1 MKDVWLFFLFLTVF
15 SCGFFAV
22 EPPKAFGGYN
32 SCYSYSYGYS
42 SPNYQY
48 STKPYESTY
57 AYPIAAFVGIP
68 YFVNGSLYTGPSS
81 VALAGSTGT
90 PGPIVGN
97 TAAVSGGSPGVIP
110 PSGSAPVAA
119 NLEVIS
125 LVKEVLSE
133 VKLVK
138 SDVQGV
144 KSQLQQHDQRISSM
158 EKFLAG
164 KPPTNTPLTSPEKKS
179 LHPGLTAANVSCYA
193 CHSRKNLD
201 PKTDFIL
208 LNEDGSPTKLTPA
221 DLAAMDV
228 QLTPTKDA
236 VAKMPPKGCTTCKAL
251 TSSDRDQIRAYF
263 GLKPLAKKE

>member
-1 MKDVWLFFLFLTVF
+1 MKLKNVFLFMPLIAMF
-15 SCGFFAV
+15 FYGFTPEV
-22 EPPKAFGGYN
+22 SGGYN

-68 YFVNGSLYTGPSS
+68 YFVNGSLYTGPSNITQ
-81 VALAGSTGT
+81 AGTTGT
-90 PGPIVGN
+90 TGPVVG
-97 TAAVSGGSPGVIP
+97 SGSSLGITP
-110 PSGSAPVAA
+110 PSSSAPVAA

-125 LVKEVLSE
+125 LVREVLSE

-164 KPPTNTPLTSPEKKS
+164 KPSTNILPTSPEKKA

-201 PKTDFIL
+201 SKTDFIL
-208 LNEDGSPTKLTPA
+208 LNEDGSPTKLSVG
-221 DLAAMDV
+221 DLASMDI

-236 VAKMPPKGCTTCKAL
+236 AAKMPPKGCATCKAL
-251 TSSDRDQIRAYF
+251 DANSRDQIRAYF